1 MLAMASPVPA
11 LAVKEFVAFGA
22 DAGGGPHVKV
32 ADART
37 GALRASFLAYDPAF
51 RGGVRVAL
59 GDVNGDGVDDLVTA
73 PGPGGGPHVRVFG
86 GAQLLQGDA
95 VELASFFAG
104 DAGLTG
110 GLYVAVGELDGT
122 NGAAREVIVGYGEG
136 SEPRVRA
143 FRVAGGGGTPIGG
156 PLADFL
162 AYDAGF
168 RGGVRVTAG
177 NVTGAGR
184 DEIVTGTGPGGA
196 PDVRVWNGDDGLL
209 FYQFFPYD
217 PGFVGGVYVAAGN
230 VSGGTAAEVITGAG
244 TGGAPDVRIF
254 GVTAGAHVLL
264 ASFLCYDSGFL
275 GGVRVGFVPELTEV
289 VCTPGPGYVSLAVY
303 NAPPFASAGDD
314 IAAYDSLGALVFPN
328 FQGGVFPSPN

>member
-1 MLAMASPVPA
+1 MAGPVPA

-104 DAGLTG
+104 DASLTG

-122 NGAAREVIVGYGEG
+122 NGAARELIVGYGEG

-177 NVTGAGR
+177 NV
-184 DEIVTGTGPGGA
+184 
-196 PDVRVWNGDDGLL
+196 
-209 FYQFFPYD
+209 
-217 PGFVGGVYVAAGN
+217 
-230 VSGGTAAEVITGAG
+230 TGAG